1 MYLCMSERRIQK
13 RTRREVV
20 LAFDTRIRSVRCAVT
35 VVVLECPLILS
46 MRLALAQEAVPKGA
60 EGGGK
65 S

>member
-1 MYLCMSERRIQK
+1 
-13 RTRREVV
+13 
-20 LAFDTRIRSVRCAVT
+20 VT